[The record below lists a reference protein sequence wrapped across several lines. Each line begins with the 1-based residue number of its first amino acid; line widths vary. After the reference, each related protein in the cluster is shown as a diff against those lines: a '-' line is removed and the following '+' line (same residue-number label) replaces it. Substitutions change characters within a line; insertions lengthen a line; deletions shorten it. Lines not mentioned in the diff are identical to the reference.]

1 MSRSQL
7 AGLGLVATLTVL
19 AAACTAA
26 PQPAAPGP
34 HAASPAPSRA
44 GGPAQTPSVLA
55 RQGLQVPP
63 TYQQACAGSASV
75 CLNVPAGPIPAVL
88 NRPLRFP
95 ALRPGQR
102 CPQSHGSSSPV
113 TIADDTGT
121 EFGNG
126 LVRVLIGASRDGV
139 AGLLAHTNTPPWLGF
154 KTAWVSVPAYQGPFV
169 IRAKRLGHPGPVSL
183 GTPPAMA
190 PLVVP
195 PGPTI
200 DTVQLSNGRP
210 GYRTFLSVFW
220 VRSPGCYA
228 WQVDGLTF
236 SEIIVIRAVP

>member
-1 MSRSQL
+1 MSRRQL

-26 PQPAAPGP
+26 PQLAAPGP
-34 HAASPAPSRA
+34 HTASPAPSRA

-63 TYQQACAGSASV
+63 PTSRACAGSASV

-102 CPQSHGSSSPV
+102 CPQSHGSGSPV

-126 LVRVLIGASRDGV
+126 PVRVLIGASRDGV
-139 AGLLAHTNTPPWLGF
+139 AGLLAHTRFPPWLGF
-154 KTAWVSVPAYQGPFV
+154 KTAWVSVPAYQGPV
-169 IRAKRLGHPGPVSL
+169 RDPRQAAGPS
-183 GTPPAMA
+183 
-190 PLVVP
+190 
-195 PGPTI
+195 
-200 DTVQLSNGRP
+200 RP
-210 GYRTFLSVFW
+210 GL
-220 VRSPGCYA
+220 PGDA
-228 WQVDGLTF
+228 AGDGADRRAAGTDDRHHPAQQQAAGLPHLPGGILGQVSRVLRLAG
-236 SEIIVIRAVP
+236 